1 MSEYDRKKHLKTV
14 HQARKAITTEKVNNA
29 IKSLLK
35 TGEPINFNSISKEAN
50 VSKATLYN
58 SPLLREQIETLRQQ
72 KIKKTHELK
81 QTVTENSKDAMIESL
96 KRKNQKLEKEN
107 KELKDQLKLIYSKIY
122 NTIE

>member
-14 HQARKAITTEKVNNA
+14 HQARKAFTTEKVNNA

-81 QTVTENSKDAMIESL
+81 QTVTENSKDAIIESL

-122 NTIE
+122 NES